1 MSSHSRSQSD
11 SLVQARNTASS
22 NTVDLEMTTFEI
34 PYSVLVNTE
43 NEDYVAI
50 ESYDFSTIS
59 VDTRHQ
65 WGERIIQDLQSGRSG
80 LQAIRACKIVLH
92 KDGTA
97 DVDVAPTLPPKI
109 CRYVYPTRFRI
120 PPAAIVD
127 LPLEE
132 QVGRAENFAFGS
144 LLYHIHSGHRPFDN
158 LPDEYVEARFASAE
172 IPDDVLSL
180 DQWPLILSC
189 WSFEFARDL
198 NGSIPCPSP
207 FPFRLMKL
215 NPKTGHPSHINSLSN
230 IYNQKL
236 HVSSVSATTSNLTPT
251 LAPYKPQVYC

>member
-1 MSSHSRSQSD
+1 M
-11 SLVQARNTASS
+11 ASS
-22 NTVDLEMTTFEI
+22 NSVDLEMSSFEI
-34 PYSVLVNTE
+34 PDSVLVNTE
-43 NEDYVAI
+43 NEDYVPI

-65 WGERIIQDLQSGRSG
+65 WGERIIQDLQSGRTG

-97 DVDVAPTLPPKI
+97 DVDVAPTLPAEKY
-109 CRYVYPTRFRI
+109 RYVYPTRFRI
-120 PPAAIVD
+120 PPAAIAE

-132 QVGRAENFAFGS
+132 QVVRAENFAFGS

-172 IPDDVLSL
+172 IPNDLLSL
-180 DQWPLILSC
+180 DQWPVILSC

-198 NGSIPCPSP
+198 NGSIPCASP
-207 FPFRLMKL
+207 FPFRLIILK
-215 NPKTGHPSHINSLSN
+215 PQPGHPSHINSLSD
-230 IYNQKL
+230 IYNQKP

-251 LAPYKPQVYC
+251 SAPYKPPDYC